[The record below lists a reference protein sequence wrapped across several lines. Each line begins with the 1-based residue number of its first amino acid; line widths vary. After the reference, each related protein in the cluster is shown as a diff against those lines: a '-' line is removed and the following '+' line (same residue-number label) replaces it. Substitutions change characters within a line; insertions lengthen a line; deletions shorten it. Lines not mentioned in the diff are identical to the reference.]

1 MQLTSL
7 LKTLTLLEGVDL
19 KSIKA
24 AIETNP
30 DPRSRYSVLSKIA
43 KDNGLPGLFDPTT
56 GVYVNASG
64 QPEKNVSDEVVQY
77 LGKLCL
83 VPEIAKTNISGEP
96 KAEKVKDDA
105 VLQSFKCN
113 TDNEI
118 DEKIKKLDELI
129 KLTIMLTRANESK
142 KSLADA
148 LYESFFDINEALA
161 TTQSLDG
168 VITEMLDIIDQL
180 NEVKRWYPI
189 KDKEI
194 DSAID
199 RAQAAIQ
206 AARKRGQI
214 RERPLNVDNL
224 TPPPSPA
231 PPVTTPPAP
240 GPSPAPPVVDT
251 PGPKLPPKAIPGK
264 DSPHPKPY
272 IWDEKLDAWIPGP
285 PIIPAPT
292 PTPTPA
298 PPKPDPAPPKPAP
311 PKPEPPKPKVET
323 PEEARKRQKEIDDL
337 IKRYPKPIKG
347 MVSTQPISNSNSIKW
362 QDIYKINKGV
372 IGNNPN
378 LIKPGQELKI
388 PGKEPYIVKPGDTL
402 SKIAVQQNLK
412 ESRINSDDQTL
423 ALIKGV
429 MY

>member
-1 MQLTSL
+1 MELTSL

-24 AIETNP
+24 AIETDP

-43 KDNGLPGLFDPTT
+43 KDNRLPGLFDPTT
-56 GVYVNASG
+56 GVYVNANG

-148 LYESFFDINEALA
+148 LYESFFDINEAVA

-194 DSAID
+194 DSAIA

-224 TPPPSPA
+224 TPPPSPK
-231 PPVTTPPAP
+231 PPVTTPP
-240 GPSPAPPVVDT
+240 VVDS
-251 PGPKLPPKAIPGK
+251 PPRPNLPPGAIPGK

-285 PIIPAPT
+285 PIIPD
-292 PTPTPA
+292 PTPA
-298 PPKPDPAPPKPAP
+298 PEPAP
-311 PKPEPPKPKVET
+311 PKPEPRPPVPEPRPRPRPTPNNKPKVET

-347 MVSTQPISNSNSIKW
+347 MVSTQPDSNSNSIKW
-362 QDIYKINKGV
+362 QDIYKINKGI

-378 LIKPGQELKI
+378 LIKPGQVLTI
-388 PGKEPYIVKPGDTL
+388 PGKEPYEVKPGDTL
-402 SKIAVQQNLK
+402 SKIAVQQSLK

-429 MY
+429 TY